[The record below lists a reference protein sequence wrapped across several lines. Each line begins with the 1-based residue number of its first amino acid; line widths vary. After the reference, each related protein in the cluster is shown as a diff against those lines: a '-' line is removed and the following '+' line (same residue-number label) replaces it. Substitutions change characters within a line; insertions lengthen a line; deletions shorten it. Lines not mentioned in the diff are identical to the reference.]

1 MSDSYKNI
9 PNDPN
14 FRQAGQPSQS
24 STISVLRTPDAC
36 FDNLPMWDYEPQYFT
51 SRLYGLDVRMAYYDL
66 GDKEAEETI
75 LLTHGMSAWSYLN
88 RRMIQPLVSAGH
100 RVILFDQV
108 GCGRSDKPS
117 REEDYTYER
126 HIGWNID
133 LLINH
138 LSIKGVTVLLQD
150 WGGLI
155 GTRVVAAHP
164 SSFRRLVIA
173 NTMLPTCDDSFFK
186 VSPGFYSWKTFAF
199 RTELKDDI
207 WMKER
212 GGRWPGQILAQ
223 KAVGPSNPK
232 MDPAEMA
239 AYDAPY
245 PDDTYKAGARMFPEL
260 VSTPSSDPTNRPAM
274 VEAENNAAAWSVF
287 QKFTKPVLLAF
298 SDEDTVMAGGDA
310 IWREHC
316 PGTKHPGVEH
326 VTINGVGH
334 FLQDGGAKQLVEAIS
349 SLINATPSTSIEPL
363 GTGPPADKTAITAK
377 IAAEVAASER
387 AVAHGDIGIS
397 TPSDG
402 GDSFIERTPEE
413 QTPYQ

>member
-1 MSDSYKNI
+1 MNDSNINI
-9 PNDPN
+9 PKGPRTD
-14 FRQAGQPSQS
+14 QLS
-24 STISVLRTPDAC
+24 SLTKLVLRTPDSC
-36 FDNLPMWDYEPQYFT
+36 FDNLPLWNYEPQYFM

-66 GDKEAEETI
+66 GDKRSEETI

-88 RRMIQPLVSAGH
+88 RRMIPPLLDAGY

-108 GCGRSDKPS
+108 GCGRSDKPV

-138 LSIKGVTVLLQD
+138 LHIKNVTVVLQD

-164 SSFRRLVIA
+164 GAFRRLVIS
-173 NTMLPTCDDSFFK
+173 NTMLPTSDDSFFK
-186 VSPGFYSWKTFAF
+186 VSSGFYSWKTFAF
-199 RTELKDDI
+199 RTGLKDDI
-207 WMKER
+207 WIKER

-223 KAVGPSNPK
+223 KAVGPSNPN

-260 VSTPSSDPTNRPAM
+260 VSTPSTDPTNRPAM
-274 VEAENNAAAWSVF
+274 AEAENNAAAWGVF

-326 VTINGVGH
+326 VTINGVGQ
-334 FLQDGGAKQLVEAIS
+334 FLQDGGAEQLLEAIVD
-349 SLINATPSTSIEPL
+349 LISATPSVSIEPL
-363 GTGPPADKTAITAK
+363 CAGPVGGETAIAAK
-377 IAAEVAASER
+377 AAAEAAATER
-387 AVAHGDIGIS
+387 AVAHGDVGIS

-402 GDSFIERTPEE
+402 GVCFIATTPKGRTA
-413 QTPYQ
+413 Y

>member
-1 MSDSYKNI
+1 MNDSNINI
-9 PNDPN
+9 PKGPRAD
-14 FRQAGQPSQS
+14 QLS
-24 STISVLRTPDAC
+24 SLTKLVLRTPDSC
-36 FDNLPMWDYEPQYFT
+36 FDNLPLWNYEPQYFM

-66 GDKEAEETI
+66 GDKRSEETI

-88 RRMIQPLVSAGH
+88 RRMIPPLLDAGY

-108 GCGRSDKPS
+108 GCGRSDKPV

-138 LSIKGVTVLLQD
+138 LHIKNVTVVLQD

-164 SSFRRLVIA
+164 GAFRRLVIS
-173 NTMLPTCDDSFFK
+173 NTMLPTSDDSFFK
-186 VSPGFYSWKTFAF
+186 VSSGFYSWKTFAF
-199 RTELKDDI
+199 RTGLKDDI
-207 WMKER
+207 WIKER

-223 KAVGPSNPK
+223 KAVGPSNPN

-260 VSTPSSDPTNRPAM
+260 VSTPSTDPTNRPAM
-274 VEAENNAAAWSVF
+274 AEAENNAAAWGVF

-310 IWREHC
+310 IWKEHC
-316 PGTKHPGVEH
+316 PGTKFPGVEH
-326 VTINGVGH
+326 VTIKGVGH
-334 FLQDGGAKQLVEAIS
+334 FLQDGGADQLVDAIT
-349 SLINATPSTSIEPL
+349 SLINATPPSSIEPL
-363 GTGPPADKTAITAK
+363 SAGPAANQAAILAK
-377 IAAEVAASER
+377 VAAEAAATDR
-387 AVAHGDIGIS
+387 AVAHGDVGIS

-402 GDSFIERTPEE
+402 GVSFIAPTPEE
-413 QTPYQ
+413 RKPYQ